1 MMREPAVMRSEE
13 PTPTEAARVLV
24 VDDEAPI
31 RRLLTR
37 LLERHGYECTEAA
50 DTVEARSKLD
60 EGDYELVLTDM
71 NMPGDSGMELI
82 EDVTANH
89 PNTATVMIT
98 GQDDTALANSAL
110 ELGAYGYVVKPFQ
123 GNEVLI
129 NVFNALRRRSLE
141 IDNRRHRQRL
151 EQMVQERTAELWKAV
166 QDLEWARD
174 ELEASRSETIEK
186 LSIAAEFRDDETA
199 HHIHRMSRYCALL
212 ARRAGTDEE
221 RSELIR
227 VASIMHDVGKIGIPD
242 HILLKPG
249 KLTPEEFT
257 IMKTHAEIGHRIL
270 AGSDSELLK
279 LAADI
284 ALTHHEWFD
293 GRGYPRGLVGEDIP
307 FEGRVGTI
315 ADVFDALTTNRIYR
329 RAFNL
334 GEALEIMKQG
344 RGAQFDP
351 HLLDL
356 FLDAMPDILRIKE
369 QHD

>member
-1 MMREPAVMRSEE
+1 
-13 PTPTEAARVLV
+13 
-24 VDDEAPI
+24 
-31 RRLLTR
+31 
-37 LLERHGYECTEAA
+37 
-50 DTVEARSKLD
+50 
-60 EGDYELVLTDM
+60 
-71 NMPGDSGMELI
+71 MPGDSGMELI

-89 PNTATVMIT
+89 PNTATVMVT

-123 GNEVLI
+123 GNEILI

-151 EQMVQERTAELWKAV
+151 EQMVQARTAELWKAV

-212 ARRAGTDEE
+212 ARQAGADEE

-270 AGSDSELLK
+270 AGSDSDLLK

-293 GRGYPRGLVGEDIP
+293 GSGYPHGLVGEEIP

-315 ADVFDALTTNRIYR
+315 ADVFDALTTNRVYR
-329 RAFNL
+329 RAYNL

-344 RGAQFDP
+344 RGGQFDP

>member
-1 MMREPAVMRSEE
+1 
-13 PTPTEAARVLV
+13 
-24 VDDEAPI
+24 
-31 RRLLTR
+31 
-37 LLERHGYECTEAA
+37 
-50 DTVEARSKLD
+50 
-60 EGDYELVLTDM
+60 M

-82 EDVTANH
+82 QDVIANH
-89 PNTATVMIT
+89 PNTATVMVT
-98 GQDDTALANSAL
+98 GQDDTALANAAL

-123 GNEVLI
+123 GNEILI
-129 NVFNALRRRSLE
+129 NVFNALRRRALE
-141 IDNRRHRQRL
+141 IESRRHHQRL
-151 EQMVQERTAELWKAV
+151 EKMVQERTAELWKAV

-174 ELEASRSETIEK
+174 ELQASRTETIER

-212 ARRAGTDEE
+212 ARSAGADEE

-249 KLTPEEFT
+249 KLTPEEFD
-257 IMKTHAEIGHRIL
+257 IMRTHAEIGHRIL

-279 LAADI
+279 LAAEI

-293 GRGYPRGLVGEDIP
+293 GRGYPNALVGEDIP
-307 FEGRVGTI
+307 FEGRVGAI

-356 FLDAMPDILRIKE
+356 FFDGISEVLRIKE
-369 QHD
+369 KHE

>member
-1 MMREPAVMRSEE
+1 MMQEQAVTSSEQ
-13 PTPTEAARVLV
+13 PTPGGGARVLV

-37 LLERHGYECTEAA
+37 LLARHGYECAEAS
-50 DTVEARSKLD
+50 DTLEARAKLD
-60 EGDYELVLTDM
+60 EDDFELVLTDM

-82 EDVTANH
+82 QDVIANH
-89 PNTATVMIT
+89 YNTATVMVT
-98 GQDDTALANSAL
+98 GQDDTALANAAL

-123 GNEVLI
+123 GNEILI
-129 NVFNALRRRSLE
+129 NVFNALRRRTLE
-141 IDNRRHRQRL
+141 IENRRHRQRL

-174 ELEASRSETIEK
+174 ELQASRSETIER

-199 HHIHRMSRYCALL
+199 QHIHRMSRYCGLL
-212 ARRAGTDEE
+212 ARSAGADEE

-242 HILLKPG
+242 QILLKPG
-249 KLTPEEFT
+249 KLTLEEFA

-279 LAADI
+279 LAAEI

-293 GRGYPRGLVGEDIP
+293 GRGYPNGLVGEDIP
-307 FEGRVGTI
+307 FEGRVGAI
-315 ADVFDALTTNRIYR
+315 ADVFDALTSNRIYR
-329 RAFNL
+329 RAYNL

-351 HLLDL
+351 DLLDL
-356 FLDAMPDILRIKE
+356 FFDDIPEVLRIKE
-369 QHD
+369 RHE

>member
-1 MMREPAVMRSEE
+1 MIREPAVMSAGE
-13 PTPTEAARVLV
+13 PTQQGVARVLV

-37 LLERHGYECTEAA
+37 LLARHGYECTEAA
-50 DTVEARSKLD
+50 DTLEARSKLD
-60 EGDYELVLTDM
+60 GDEFQLVLTDM

-82 EDVTANH
+82 QDVIANH
-89 PNTATVMIT
+89 PNTATVMVT
-98 GQDDTALANSAL
+98 GQDDTALANAAL

-123 GNEVLI
+123 GNEILI
-129 NVFNALRRRSLE
+129 NVFNALRRRTLE
-141 IDNRRHRQRL
+141 IENRRHRQRL

-174 ELEASRSETIEK
+174 ELQGSRAETVER

-212 ARRAGTDEE
+212 ARSAGADQE

-249 KLTPEEFT
+249 KLTPEEFD
-257 IMKTHAEIGHRIL
+257 IMRTHAEIGYRIL

-279 LAADI
+279 LAAEI
-284 ALTHHEWFD
+284 ALMHHEWFD
-293 GRGYPRGLVGEDIP
+293 GRGYPNGLVGEEIP
-307 FEGRVGTI
+307 FEGRIGAI
-315 ADVFDALTTNRIYR
+315 ADVFDALTTNRVYR
-329 RAFNL
+329 KAFNL

-344 RGAQFDP
+344 RGGQFDP
-351 HLLDL
+351 RLLDL
-356 FLDAMPDILRIKE
+356 FFDDISEALRIKE
-369 QHD
+369 QHE